1 MAIRFVSVKCPEC
14 GAALDIEEG
23 RKQIFCSY
31 CGSKV
36 IIENENEHIYR
47 NIDEARIRQA
57 ETDRQVQL
65 KKMEIIERKRA
76 AAEKAKKTRLQ
87 LTVILVIVTLIFLG
101 IGFGTDNLGLSMP
114 GLVGI
119 YILMF
124 MWISSRDDKEDDD
137 LDFGDKV
144 RVPAAISDY
153 ENKSYAVIE
162 AMFTNAGFH
171 NIQCIPLNDLTMGLL
186 KKPGMVES
194 ITINGRSVTSGGK
207 KYSPDAAV
215 VISYHSYRQGG
226 MRS

>member
-31 CGSKV
+31 CGTKV
-36 IIENENEHIYR
+36 MIENENEHIYR

-57 ETDRQVQL
+57 ETDREVQL

-87 LTVILVIVTLIFLG
+87 LMILVGIGTLVFLG
-101 IGFGTDNLGLSMP
+101 IGFSADNYGLAIP
-114 GLVGI
+114 GMVCL

-124 MWISSRDDKEDDD
+124 MGMSDRKDEDDD

-153 ENKSYAVIE
+153 ENKSYAAIE

-171 NIQCIPLNDLTMGLL
+171 NIQCIPLNDLTMGFL

-194 ITINGRSVTSGGK
+194 ITINGKSVTSGGK

-226 MRS
+226 